1 MQIQKTNTYRNTKT
15 NTNYFFTWEGG
26 TRRLSCTREF
36 LVCKED
42 RVEGTLFEGNEDKEI
57 HFCKK
62 ATCEVRKS
70 TLHLNLP
77 TSLSS
82 TEEISRNAVGG
93 DDGRGRDHDVGD
105 DDR

>member
-1 MQIQKTNTYRNTKT
+1 M
-15 NTNYFFTWEGG
+15 FDE
-26 TRRLSCTREF
+26 
-36 LVCKED
+36 
-42 RVEGTLFEGNEDKEI
+42 NEDKEI

-82 TEEISRNAVGG
+82 TEEISRKAVGG
-93 DDGRGRDHDVGD
+93 NDDRGRDHDVGD
-105 DDR
+105 DDDGGEDDDDDYDDDGGNLEPQL